1 MSIDVDYIIGDDV
14 ALVDGRRYVRESYLD
29 EAKTENAKLR
39 ELVRRLYNMADFC
52 RNCPDA
58 ERCDVDVEWLGCTVA
73 DPIDKL
79 MDELGVDA

>member
-1 MSIDVDYIIGDDV
+1 MSWVDSCDLEY
-14 ALVDGRRYVRESYLD
+14 ALADL
-29 EAKTENAKLR
+29 EAENEKLR

-52 RNCPDA
+52 RNCPDT

-79 MDELGVDA
+79 LEELGVEV

>member
-1 MSIDVDYIIGDDV
+1 MSITDEL
-14 ALVDGRRYVRESYLD
+14 LVLK
-29 EAKTENAKLR
+29 AENDKLR
-39 ELVRRLYNMADFC
+39 KLVRRLYNMADFC
-52 RNCPDA
+52 RNCPDT